1 MLHTILIDDE
11 QKCLDALAY
20 DIKQHCPQVKI
31 IDQCTKAADALI
43 SINKH
48 KPDLIFLDITLDT
61 MDGFQLLECLAEI
74 TFEVIFVTGYD
85 EHATKAFR
93 VSAIDYLLKPID
105 KDDLQDAV
113 LKVIQKRMPPLSQE
127 QLQNLLK
134 NLEADSPSQ
143 RIAFPSQKGYKFI
156 PLQDI
161 IYCNSKDHVVRLHL
175 TDGRVHPLN
184 MLLREVQQLLAGY
197 HFCRIHNS
205 TLINLQHLDEFIKG
219 AKGKGGEVIMSDKS
233 QLTVARDRKHQLL
246 DLVKPA

>member
-11 QKCLDALAY
+11 QKCLDTLAY
-20 DIKQHCPQVKI
+20 DLKQYCPQVKI
-31 IDQCTKAADALI
+31 IDQCSKATDALI

-48 KPDLIFLDITLDT
+48 KPDLVFLDITLDT

-113 LKVIQKRMPPLSQE
+113 LKVIQKRMPPLSQD
-127 QLQNLLK
+127 QIK
-134 NLEADSPSQ
+134 NLIKNLQADTPSQ
-143 RIAFPSQKGYKFI
+143 RIAFPSQRGYKFI
-156 PLQDI
+156 PVQDI
-161 IYCNSKDHVVRLHL
+161 IYCNSREGIVRLHL
-175 TDGRVHPLN
+175 MDGSTHPIN
-184 MLLREVQQLLAGY
+184 MLLRDVAQRLAGY

-205 TLINLQHLDEFIKG
+205 TLINLHHLDEFIKG

-233 QLTVARDRKHQLL
+233 QHTVARDRKHQLL
-246 DLVKPA
+246 DLVKPV